1 MNTET
6 ASSPAPA
13 PAPALVV
20 DHLEEDL
27 IQIPSQR
34 YALISIVSPQSNQ
47 KFETCALKIRGVFA
61 TEDEARRHATR
72 LSNSDTTFDV
82 YMVDMYKWLPIPP
95 STDLVEDRV
104 YQDNRLNELIQ
115 GHKDQ
120 QMLVKQHYE
129 ERKQEMMNVK
139 APVSQSIIEEEEE
152 TSQESDRSL
161 LT

>member
-6 ASSPAPA
+6 ASSSSSSHP
-13 PAPALVV
+13 LVV

-27 IQIPSQR
+27 VQIPSQR

-72 LSNSDTTFDV
+72 MSSTDTTFDV

-95 STDLVEDRV
+95 SIDLVEDRV
-104 YQDNRLNELIQ
+104 YQDGRLNELIQ

-120 QMLVKQHYE
+120 QILVKQHYE
-129 ERKQEMMNVK
+129 DRKHEMMNVK
-139 APVSQSIIEEEEE
+139 APVSQSVIEEEVGE
-152 TSQESDRSL
+152 TNQESD
-161 LT
+161 TTFM

>member
-6 ASSPAPA
+6 ASSSSSSHP
-13 PAPALVV
+13 LVV

-27 IQIPSQR
+27 VQIPSQR

-72 LSNSDTTFDV
+72 LSSTYTTFDV

-95 STDLVEDRV
+95 SIDLVEDRV
-104 YQDNRLNELIQ
+104 YQDGLLNELIQ

-120 QMLVKQHYE
+120 QILVKQHYE
-129 ERKQEMMNVK
+129 DRKHEMMNVK
-139 APVSQSIIEEEEE
+139 APVSQSVIEEEVGK
-152 TSQESDRSL
+152 TNQESD
-161 LT
+161 TTFM

>member
-6 ASSPAPA
+6 ASSSSSSHP
-13 PAPALVV
+13 LVV

-27 IQIPSQR
+27 VQIPSQR

-72 LSNSDTTFDV
+72 LSSTYTTFDV

-95 STDLVEDRV
+95 SIDLVEDRV
-104 YQDNRLNELIQ
+104 YQDGRLNELIQ

-120 QMLVKQHYE
+120 QILVKQHYE
-129 ERKQEMMNVK
+129 DRKHEMMNVK
-139 APVSQSIIEEEEE
+139 APVSQSVIEEEVGK
-152 TSQESDRSL
+152 TNQESD
-161 LT
+161 TTFM